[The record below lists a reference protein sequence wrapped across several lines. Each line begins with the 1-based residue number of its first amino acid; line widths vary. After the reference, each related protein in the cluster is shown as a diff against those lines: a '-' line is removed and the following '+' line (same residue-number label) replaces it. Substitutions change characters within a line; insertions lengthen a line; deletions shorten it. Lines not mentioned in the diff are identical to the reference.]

1 MCHEFCQLAFDFGRK
16 IRFEAVFGHR
26 LALGRAQ
33 VKRPDLRVMMRAH
46 TPPWSCK
53 AGAIKTT
60 LLYFFAAR
68 TLQAGIHSG
77 KGHPSLHAFTQGQA
91 WLRRGAVAIDTA

>member
-1 MCHEFCQLAFDFGRK
+1 MPQILGRRARLRWMCHEFCQLAFDFRRK

-68 TLQAGIHSG
+68 TPQAGKQSR
-77 KGHPSLHAFTQGQA
+77 KGASKSPCLCA
-91 WLRRGAVAIDTA
+91 R